1 MNLIILLAVG
11 GILGWVASMLVGGGG
26 GILMNIV
33 VGIVGAL
40 VAGFLLNPLIGGG
53 NIMTGDLSMSAIL
66 VSLLGSIVLL
76 LVLNLIRRGDRSIA
90 QVARDLGVSHWTLR
104 GWVQSAHMAKRLK
117 KGSGKATPA
126 DPATESPQQRI
137 ERLERENER
146 LRKENDS
153 LRTDRSILKKAAA
166 FFAKESE

>member
-11 GILGWVASMLVGGGG
+11 GILGWVASMIVGGGG

-76 LVLNLIRRGDRSIA
+76 LVLNLVRRGAVR
-90 QVARDLGVSHWTLR
+90 
-104 GWVQSAHMAKRLK
+104 
-117 KGSGKATPA
+117 
-126 DPATESPQQRI
+126 
-137 ERLERENER
+137 
-146 LRKENDS
+146 
-153 LRTDRSILKKAAA
+153 
-166 FFAKESE
+166 

>member
-1 MNLIILLAVG
+1 MRVPNKYTEEFKTDA
-11 GILGWVASMLVGGGG
+11 
-26 GILMNIV
+26 
-33 VGIVGAL
+33 
-40 VAGFLLNPLIGGG
+40 
-53 NIMTGDLSMSAIL
+53 
-66 VSLLGSIVLL
+66 
-76 LVLNLIRRGDRSIA
+76 LNLIRRGDRSIA

>member
-53 NIMTGDLSMSAIL
+53 NIMTGDLSMSSIL
-66 VSLLGSIVLL
+66 VSLLGAVVLL
-76 LVLNLIRRGDRSIA
+76 LVLNLFRRGAVR
-90 QVARDLGVSHWTLR
+90 
-104 GWVQSAHMAKRLK
+104 
-117 KGSGKATPA
+117 
-126 DPATESPQQRI
+126 
-137 ERLERENER
+137 
-146 LRKENDS
+146 
-153 LRTDRSILKKAAA
+153 
-166 FFAKESE
+166 

>member
-1 MNLIILLAVG
+1 MGGAIVG
-11 GILGWVASMLVGGGG
+11 GILGWVASMIVGGGG

-76 LVLNLIRRGDRSIA
+76 LVLNLFRRGSVR
-90 QVARDLGVSHWTLR
+90 
-104 GWVQSAHMAKRLK
+104 
-117 KGSGKATPA
+117 
-126 DPATESPQQRI
+126 
-137 ERLERENER
+137 
-146 LRKENDS
+146 
-153 LRTDRSILKKAAA
+153 
-166 FFAKESE
+166 

>member
-11 GILGWVASMLVGGGG
+11 GILGWVASMIVGGGG

-66 VSLLGSIVLL
+66 VSLLGAIVLL
-76 LVLNLIRRGDRSIA
+76 LVLNLFRRGAVR
-90 QVARDLGVSHWTLR
+90 
-104 GWVQSAHMAKRLK
+104 
-117 KGSGKATPA
+117 
-126 DPATESPQQRI
+126 
-137 ERLERENER
+137 
-146 LRKENDS
+146 
-153 LRTDRSILKKAAA
+153 
-166 FFAKESE
+166 

>member
-11 GILGWVASMLVGGGG
+11 GILGWVASMIVGGGG

-66 VSLLGSIVLL
+66 VSLLGAVVLL
-76 LVLNLIRRGDRSIA
+76 LVLNLFRRGAVR
-90 QVARDLGVSHWTLR
+90 
-104 GWVQSAHMAKRLK
+104 
-117 KGSGKATPA
+117 
-126 DPATESPQQRI
+126 
-137 ERLERENER
+137 
-146 LRKENDS
+146 
-153 LRTDRSILKKAAA
+153 
-166 FFAKESE
+166 

>member
-53 NIMTGDLSMSAIL
+53 NIMTGDLSLSSIL
-66 VSLLGSIVLL
+66 VSLLGAVVLL
-76 LVLNLIRRGDRSIA
+76 LVLNLFRRGAVR
-90 QVARDLGVSHWTLR
+90 
-104 GWVQSAHMAKRLK
+104 
-117 KGSGKATPA
+117 
-126 DPATESPQQRI
+126 
-137 ERLERENER
+137 
-146 LRKENDS
+146 
-153 LRTDRSILKKAAA
+153 
-166 FFAKESE
+166 